1 MKLAVTGKGGV
12 GKTTVVAGLAR
23 VLADRGHKVLAIDAD
38 PASNLALALGFP
50 KDQRLA
56 PIAEMRE
63 LIEERTEA
71 KAGSMGGFFKLNPR
85 VDDLPDRFTLEKNG
99 IRLMVMGT
107 VRKGGGG
114 CVCPENVLV
123 RTLVAHLL
131 LGRKEVVI
139 LDMEAGVE
147 HLGRATASAVDKLI
161 VVVEPGQR
169 SVEVAQKIR
178 QLAGDIGLKNI
189 GLVGNKIRGEGDREF
204 LLKRISDLPFLGFIA
219 YDLKVVEADQAGK
232 PPYLENPEF
241 LRAMGEIVD
250 QLTGEPRAEGLERGV
265 KKKRS

>member
-23 VLADRGHKVLAIDAD
+23 VLADRGRKVLVIDAD

-50 KDQRLA
+50 RDQRLT
-56 PIAEMRE
+56 PIAEMKE

-71 KAGSMGGFFKLNPR
+71 KPGSMGGFFKLNPR
-85 VDDLPDRFTLEKNG
+85 VDDLPERYSLEKDG

-107 VRKGGGG
+107 VQRGGGG
-114 CVCPENVLV
+114 CVCPENVMV

-131 LGRKEVVI
+131 LGRNEAVI

-147 HLGRATASAVDKLI
+147 HLGRATAQAVNKLI

-169 SVEVAQKIR
+169 SLEVAQKIR
-178 QLAGDIGLKNI
+178 QLAADIGLKNI
-189 GLVGNKIRGEGDREF
+189 GLVGNKVRGQGDREF
-204 LLKRISDLPFLGFIA
+204 LREKMPDLPFLGFIT
-219 YDLKVVEADQAGK
+219 YDPKVVEADLSGT
-232 PPYLENPEF
+232 PPYQGNPDF
-241 LRAMGEIVD
+241 LQSMGGIVD
-250 QLTGEPRAEGLERGV
+250 QLLL
-265 KKKRS
+265 

>member
-23 VLADRGHKVLAIDAD
+23 VMADRGQKVLVIDAD

-50 KDQRLA
+50 RDQRLT
-56 PIAEMRE
+56 PIAEMKE

-71 KAGSMGGFFKLNPR
+71 KPGSMGGFFKLNPR
-85 VDDLPDRFTLEKNG
+85 VDDLPDKYSLEKDG

-107 VRKGGGG
+107 VQRGGGG
-114 CVCPENVLV
+114 CVCPENVMV

-131 LGRKEVVI
+131 LGRNEVVI

-147 HLGRATASAVDKLI
+147 HLGRATAQAVNKLI

-169 SVEVAQKIR
+169 SLEVVQKIR
-178 QLAGDIGLKNI
+178 QLAGDIGLKSI
-189 GLVGNKIRGEGDREF
+189 GLVGNKVRGEGDREF
-204 LLKRISDLPFLGFIA
+204 LRQRMPDLPFLGFIA
-219 YDLKVVEADQAGK
+219 YDPRVVEADLSGT
-232 PPYLENPEF
+232 PPYEGNPEF
-241 LRAMGEIVD
+241 LKSLEEIVD
-250 QLTGEPRAEGLERGV
+250 RLMP
-265 KKKRS
+265 

>member
-12 GKTTVVAGLAR
+12 GKTTIVAGLAK
-23 VLADRGHKVLAIDAD
+23 VLADRGRKVLVIDAD

-50 KDQRLA
+50 REQRLT
-56 PIAEMRE
+56 PISEMKE

-71 KAGSMGGFFKLNPR
+71 KPGSMGSFFKLNPR
-85 VDDLPDRFTLEKNG
+85 VDDLPDKYSLEKDG

-107 VRKGGGG
+107 VQKGGGG
-114 CVCPENVLV
+114 CVCPENVMV

-131 LGRKEVVI
+131 LGRGEVVI

-147 HLGRATASAVDKLI
+147 HLGRATARAVDKLI

-169 SVEVAQKIR
+169 SLEVAQKIR

-204 LLKRISDLPFLGFIA
+204 LRQRMADLPFLGFIA
-219 YDLKVVEADQAGK
+219 YDPKIVEADLTGT
-232 PPYLENPEF
+232 PPYEHNPE
-241 LRAMGEIVD
+241 LQKSLGEIVD
-250 QLTGEPRAEGLERGV
+250 RLTT
-265 KKKRS
+265 